1 MENQEA
7 LYQRLIELGLIMEGC
22 LRTMSTRESE
32 DVRIMFADC
41 LAEYNNLA
49 TQLMYQE
56 EPSYEPQPEL
66 EVAPEPEPIPEQ
78 VPESSSE
85 PEPAPE
91 FEPEVENE
99 TMSEDTQKQDAD
111 ADLRLDEVLSRRE
124 ARQLRKAFT
133 LNDKFRFRRELFN
146 GDDEAFGRTLD
157 MLQAMNGMDEAT
169 RYMYDDLGWDPEN
182 EHVADFVMIV
192 KNHFS

>member
-22 LRTMSTRESE
+22 LRTMYARESK

-49 TQLMYQE
+49 AELMYQE
-56 EPSYEPQPEL
+56 EPSYESQPDP
-66 EVAPEPEPIPEQ
+66 EVAPEPAPAPAPE
-78 VPESSSE
+78 SE
-85 PEPAPE
+85 PEPVPE
-91 FEPEVENE
+91 PKSNVENE
-99 TMSEDTQKQDAD
+99 AISENTPQQDD
-111 ADLRLDEVLSRRE
+111 GTDLRLDEVLSRRE
-124 ARQLRKAFT
+124 ARQLRKVFT

-182 EHVADFVMIV
+182 EHVADFVLIV